1 MAGTTRCSIRG
12 SNAPGLALPCL
23 LLLLAGAGVSNGQLQ
38 VGFYSKS
45 CPDAESTVASVV
57 RQSGSA
63 DPTILP
69 ALIRLQ
75 FHDCFVRGCDG
86 SVLIKGGGNNN
97 NNAEVDNGKHQGL
110 RGLEII
116 EGAKTQLEAQCPG
129 VVSCADIVV
138 LAARDAVAFTGG
150 PSFDVPTGRLDGK
163 VSNLRD
169 ADALPDVH
177 DGIDALRSKFRAN
190 GLDEKD
196 LVLLTA
202 AHTVGTTACFFLQDR
217 LYNFPLPGGGRGS
230 DPTIPPGFLSELK
243 ARCAP
248 GDFNTRLALDRGS
261 ENVFDTSILRNI
273 RNGFAVIGTDAALY
287 NDTATV
293 DVVDSYSGLLSNF
306 FGPYFRQDFADAM
319 VRMGSIGVVTGS
331 KQGEVRKVCSKFN

>member
-1 MAGTTRCSIRG
+1 MARRRSSSSS
-12 SNAPGLALPCL
+12 SNVPTSLGLAMAASCL
-23 LLLLAGAGVSNGQLQ
+23 LVLAGVSEGQLQ

-45 CPDAESTVASVV
+45 CPGAESTVASVV

-86 SVLIKGGGNNN
+86 SVLIKGGSG
-97 NNAEVDNGKHQGL
+97 NAEVDNSKHQGL

-116 EGAKTQLEAQCPG
+116 EGAKSQLEAQCPG
-129 VVSCADIVV
+129 VVSCADIVA
-138 LAARDAVAFTGG
+138 LAGRDAVAFTGG

-163 VSNLRD
+163 VSNVRD

-177 DGIDALRSKFRAN
+177 DGIDALRSKFRSH
-190 GLDEKD
+190 GLDDKD
-196 LVLLTA
+196 LVILTA

-217 LYNFPLPGGGRGS
+217 LYNFGGTGQGA
-230 DPTIPPGFLSELK
+230 DPTIPPGFLSELRS
-243 ARCAP
+243 RCAP
-248 GDFNTRLALDRGS
+248 GDFNTRVPLDRGS
-261 ENVFDTSILRNI
+261 GNVFDVSILRNI
-273 RNGFAVIGTDAALY
+273 RNGFAVIGSDAALY

-319 VRMGSIGVVTGS
+319 VRMGSIGVVTGGN
-331 KQGEVRKVCSKFN
+331 GEVRKVCSKFN